1 MPNHS
6 ELELKVKGKFLQQPF
21 IIGETAIPPGTR
33 TTVQLPVASLYT
45 HTKMELPIH
54 VIHGKKEGPR
64 LFISAA
70 IHGDELNGVE
80 IIRRLLRQKSLQNIK
95 GTLIAIPIVNMF
107 GLIQHSRYLPDRRD
121 LNRSFPG
128 SLRGPLASRLANIF
142 TDSIIKQC
150 THGIDIHTGALHR
163 TNLPQIRAD
172 LDDSD
177 TYELARVF
185 GVPVLL
191 NSNLR
196 DGSLRQVAAELGV
209 KTLLYEAGE
218 ALRFDEFSI
227 KAGLRGILHVM
238 RKLNML
244 KASKSKSPQ
253 EPFVARSSAWLRAPH
268 GGVFRSIQKLGKH
281 VEEGELLGTIS
292 DPTDIF
298 SKTEYPINANRSGI
312 IIGKTNLPLVNEG
325 DALYHI
331 AYFEDSNE
339 VAQEVE
345 SFQQDFA
352 PG

>member
-1 MPNHS
+1 MD
-6 ELELKVKGKFLQQPF
+6 
-21 IIGETAIPPGTR
+21 
-33 TTVQLPVASLYT
+33 
-45 HTKMELPIH
+45 LPIH
-54 VIHGKKEGPR
+54 IIHGKKEGPR

-80 IIRRLLRQKSLQNIK
+80 IIRRLLKQKTLQNIR

-128 SLRGPLASRLANIF
+128 SAQGPLASRLANIF
-142 TDSIIKQC
+142 TELIIKQC
-150 THGIDIHTGALHR
+150 THGIDLHTGALHR
-163 TNLPQIRAD
+163 HNLPQIRAD
-172 LDDSD
+172 LDDDETKS
-177 TYELARVF
+177 LARAF

-196 DGSLRQVAAELGV
+196 DGSLREAAAELGV

-218 ALRFDEFSI
+218 ALRFDELSI
-227 KAGLRGILHVM
+227 NAGLRGILHVM
-238 RKLNML
+238 RKLTML
-244 KASKSKSPQ
+244 KAAKQKSIN
-253 EPFVARSSAWLRAPH
+253 EPFIARSSAWIRAPH
-268 GGVFRSIQKLGKH
+268 SGVFRSIHQPGEH
-281 VEEGELLGTIS
+281 VSKGELLGTIS

-298 SKTEYPINANRSGI
+298 SDTEHPINAHRAGI

-331 AYFEDSNE
+331 ANFEDSAE

-345 SFQQDFA
+345 SFQLDVDLN
-352 PG
+352 